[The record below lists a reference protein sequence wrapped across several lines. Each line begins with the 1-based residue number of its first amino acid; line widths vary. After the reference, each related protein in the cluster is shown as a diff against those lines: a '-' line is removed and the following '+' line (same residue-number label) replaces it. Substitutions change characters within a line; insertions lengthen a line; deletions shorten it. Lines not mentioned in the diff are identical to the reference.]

1 MMCEHI
7 DYKGEGFFIT
17 YSYSTTI
24 THLIFY
30 LLYSNEQL
38 QIIRII
44 DVLRYYVA
52 FTDPRLVFAGWIK
65 LTSYIY
71 TVPLKLTSSAVFL

>member
-1 MMCEHI
+1 MCEHI

-44 DVLRYYVA
+44 DVLRGIHRSQINICWV
-52 FTDPRLVFAGWIK
+52 D
-65 LTSYIY
+65 
-71 TVPLKLTSSAVFL
+71 